1 MASEDRAAR
10 QAAKAAAK
18 ADKATA
24 KAARKPSRFAQV
36 RQVYSAA
43 RQADPAIT
51 WWMIGGAL
59 LVIAVVTGI
68 GYLFGHW
75 LYFLIISLPL
85 GLLAAVVIMGR
96 RAERAAYRRIAG
108 QPGAAGAALS
118 ALRRGWY
125 YEQEPVAVEATRPN
139 DLSGAA
145 LVFRAVGRPGVVLLV
160 EGPLS
165 RATRLAESERKKVN
179 RVVPNVPVQILRI
192 GAGEDEVPV
201 SRVAKR
207 LTRMKPSITK
217 QEVDAVNK
225 RLKALGGM
233 KMPGP
238 KGMDPTRARVDRKA
252 LRGR

>member
-10 QAAKAAAK
+10 RAA
-18 ADKATA
+18 KATA
-24 KAARKPSRFAQV
+24 KADKDAVKAAKKPGRFAQV
-36 RQVYSAA
+36 RQVYSVS
-43 RQADPAIT
+43 READPAIT

-59 LVIAVVTGI
+59 VVIGAVTLVGW
-68 GYLFGHW
+68 LFGHW

-96 RAERAAYRRIAG
+96 RAERAAYKRIEG

-145 LVFRAVGRPGVVLLV
+145 LIFRAIGRPGVVLLT

-165 RATRLAESERKKVN
+165 RATKLADSERKKVN
-179 RVVPNVPVQILRI
+179 RVAPNVPVHILRI
-192 GAGEDEVPV
+192 GTGADEVPV

-207 LTRMKPSITK
+207 LSRMKPSLTK
-217 QEVDAVNK
+217 PEVDAVNK

-233 KMPGP
+233 KMPVP